1 MTRAPSLL
9 DLATVAN
16 LAKGG
21 LWAGPFLF
29 QRECLIVFSVG
40 VDKCNEVK
48 QFPVALHL
56 PLNSLCVKKKKK
68 KRKMSLYLTDVLL
81 PSLAARLK
89 G

>member
-16 LAKGG
+16 LAKRR

-56 PLNSLCVKKKKK
+56 PLNSLCVKK
-68 KRKMSLYLTDVLL
+68 
-81 PSLAARLK
+81 
-89 G
+89 